1 MLEDKANGDKKNKDN
16 GNNSILRCLEL
27 SKIYSKRKVV
37 DGVSLDIRQGEMVG
51 LLGPNGAGKTTTFYM
66 LVGLTKPDSGKIYFN
81 ETEITGLPLYK
92 RAKFGISYLPQESSI
107 FRGLTVEDNFRLV
120 LEFYYSNKKEIEEK
134 IEKLIEEFG
143 LNKVRKSYG
152 YSLSGGERR
161 KVEIARTMIINPK
174 FLLLDEPFSGVDPI
188 TIEQIQIILQN
199 LKSKN
204 IGIILTDHNVYE
216 TLKIVDRAYIISEG
230 KVIVQGTPTEI
241 SNNELARKYYLG
253 EKFKLLQ

>member
-1 MLEDKANGDKKNKDN
+1 MSNDGLKKDFN
-16 GNNSILRCLEL
+16 EL
-27 SKIYSKRKVV
+27 SCKDLVKIYSKRKVV
-37 DGVSLDIRQGEMVG
+37 DGISLRLKQGEMVG

-66 LVGLTKPDSGKIYFN
+66 LVGLTKPNSGEIYFN
-81 ETEITGLPLYK
+81 DIEITDLPLYK

-120 LEFYYSNKKEIEEK
+120 LEFYYKDKNIINQK
-134 IEKLIEEFG
+134 IQELLDEFG
-143 LNKVRKSYG
+143 LNKVRKNYG

-161 KVEIARTMIINPK
+161 KVEIARTMIIDPK

-188 TIEQIQIILQN
+188 TIEQIQIILKK

-204 IGIILTDHNVYE
+204 IGIIITDHNVYE
-216 TLKIVDRAYIISEG
+216 TLKIVDRAYIISDG
-230 KVIVQGTPTEI
+230 KVMVEGTPYEI

-253 EKFKLLQ
+253 EKFKLIE

>member
-1 MLEDKANGDKKNKDN
+1 
-16 GNNSILRCLEL
+16 
-27 SKIYSKRKVV
+27 
-37 DGVSLDIRQGEMVG
+37 MVG

-66 LVGLTKPDSGKIYFN
+66 LVGLIKPNNGSIYFN
-81 ETEITGLPLYK
+81 DREITDLPLYK

-107 FRGLTVEDNFRLV
+107 FRGLTVEDNFRLI
-120 LEFYYSNKKEIEEK
+120 LEFYYKDKNIINEK
-134 IEKLIEEFG
+134 IEELLNEFG

-188 TIEQIQIILQN
+188 TIEQIQIILKN
-199 LKSKN
+199 LKNKN
-204 IGIILTDHNVYE
+204 IGIIVTDHNVYE

-230 KVIVQGTPTEI
+230 KVMVEGTPYEI
-241 SNNELARKYYLG
+241 SNNELAKKYYLG
-253 EKFKLLQ
+253 QKFKLME

>member
-1 MLEDKANGDKKNKDN
+1 MNVVNG
-16 GNNSILRCLEL
+16 GNNIINTL
-27 SKIYSKRKVV
+27 SCKDLVKIYSKRKVV
-37 DGVSLDIRQGEMVG
+37 DGISLVLRQGEMVG

-66 LVGLTKPDSGKIYFN
+66 LVGLIKPNNGSIYFN
-81 ETEITGLPLYK
+81 DMEITDLPLYR

-107 FRGLTVEDNFRLV
+107 FRGLTVEDNFRLI
-120 LEFYYSNKKEIEEK
+120 LEFYYKDKNIINKKIEE
-134 IEKLIEEFG
+134 LLNEFG

-188 TIEQIQIILQN
+188 TIEQIQIILKN
-199 LKSKN
+199 LKNKN
-204 IGIILTDHNVYE
+204 IGIIVTDHNVYE

-230 KVIVQGTPTEI
+230 KVMVEGTPYEI
-241 SNNELARKYYLG
+241 SNNELAKKYYLG
-253 EKFKLLQ
+253 QKFKLIE

>member
-1 MLEDKANGDKKNKDN
+1 MNVVNG
-16 GNNSILRCLEL
+16 GNNIINTL
-27 SKIYSKRKVV
+27 SCKDLVKIYSKRKVV
-37 DGVSLDIRQGEMVG
+37 DGISLVLRQGEMVG

-66 LVGLTKPDSGKIYFN
+66 LVGLIKPNNGSIYFN
-81 ETEITGLPLYK
+81 DREITDLPLYK

-107 FRGLTVEDNFRLV
+107 FRGLTVEDNFRLI
-120 LEFYYSNKKEIEEK
+120 LEFYYKDKNIINEK
-134 IEKLIEEFG
+134 IEELLNEFG

-188 TIEQIQIILQN
+188 TIEQIQTILKN

-204 IGIILTDHNVYE
+204 IGIIVTDHNVYE

-230 KVIVQGTPTEI
+230 KVMVEGTPYEI
-241 SNNELARKYYLG
+241 SNNELAKKYYLG
-253 EKFKLLQ
+253 QKFKLME

>member
-1 MLEDKANGDKKNKDN
+1 MNVVNE
-16 GNNSILRCLEL
+16 GNNIINTL
-27 SKIYSKRKVV
+27 SCKDLVKIYSKRKVV
-37 DGVSLDIRQGEMVG
+37 DGISLVLRQGEMVG

-66 LVGLTKPDSGKIYFN
+66 LVGLIKPNNGSIYLN
-81 ETEITGLPLYK
+81 DMEITDLPLYK

-107 FRGLTVEDNFRLV
+107 FRGLTVEDNFRLI
-120 LEFYYSNKKEIEEK
+120 LEFYYKDKNIINEK
-134 IEKLIEEFG
+134 IEELLNEFG

-188 TIEQIQIILQN
+188 TIEQIQIILKN
-199 LKSKN
+199 LKNKN
-204 IGIILTDHNVYE
+204 IGIIITDHNVYE

-230 KVIVQGTPTEI
+230 KVMVEGTPYEI
-241 SNNELARKYYLG
+241 SNNELAKKYYLG
-253 EKFKLLQ
+253 QKFKLIE

>member
-1 MLEDKANGDKKNKDN
+1 MNVVNGSNNIINTLSCKD
-16 GNNSILRCLEL
+16 LV
-27 SKIYSKRKVV
+27 KIYSKRRVV
-37 DGVSLDIRQGEMVG
+37 DGISLVLRQGEMVG

-66 LVGLTKPDSGKIYFN
+66 LVGLIKPNNGSIYLN
-81 ETEITGLPLYK
+81 DMEITDLPLYK

-107 FRGLTVEDNFRLV
+107 FRGLTVEDNFRLI
-120 LEFYYSNKKEIEEK
+120 LEFYYKDKNIINEK
-134 IEKLIEEFG
+134 IEELLNEFG

-188 TIEQIQIILQN
+188 TIEQIQIILKN
-199 LKSKN
+199 LKNKN
-204 IGIILTDHNVYE
+204 IGIIITDHNVYE

-230 KVIVQGTPTEI
+230 KVMVEGTPYEI
-241 SNNELARKYYLG
+241 SNNELAKKYYLG
-253 EKFKLLQ
+253 QKFKLIE

>member
-1 MLEDKANGDKKNKDN
+1 MNVVNG
-16 GNNSILRCLEL
+16 GNNIINTL
-27 SKIYSKRKVV
+27 SCKDLVKIYSKRKVV
-37 DGVSLDIRQGEMVG
+37 DGISLVLRQGEMVG

-66 LVGLTKPDSGKIYFN
+66 LVGLIKPNNGSIYFN
-81 ETEITGLPLYK
+81 DMEITDLPLYR

-107 FRGLTVEDNFRLV
+107 FRGLTVEDNFRLI
-120 LEFYYSNKKEIEEK
+120 LEFYYKDKNIINEK
-134 IEKLIEEFG
+134 IEELLNEFG

-188 TIEQIQIILQN
+188 TIEQIQIILKN

-204 IGIILTDHNVYE
+204 IGIIVTDHNVYE

-230 KVIVQGTPTEI
+230 KVIVEGTPYEI
-241 SNNELARKYYLG
+241 SNNELAKKYYLG
-253 EKFKLLQ
+253 QKFKLIE

>member
-1 MLEDKANGDKKNKDN
+1 MNVVNG
-16 GNNSILRCLEL
+16 GNNIINTL
-27 SKIYSKRKVV
+27 SCKDLVKIYSKRKVV
-37 DGVSLDIRQGEMVG
+37 DGISLVLRQGEMVG

-66 LVGLTKPDSGKIYFN
+66 LVGLIKPNNGSIYFN
-81 ETEITGLPLYK
+81 DMEITDLPLYR

-107 FRGLTVEDNFRLV
+107 FRGLTVEDNFRLI
-120 LEFYYSNKKEIEEK
+120 LEFYYKDKNIINEK
-134 IEKLIEEFG
+134 IEELLNEFG

-188 TIEQIQIILQN
+188 TIEQIQIILKN
-199 LKSKN
+199 LKNKN
-204 IGIILTDHNVYE
+204 IGIIVTDHNVYE

-230 KVIVQGTPTEI
+230 KVMAEGTPYEI
-241 SNNELARKYYLG
+241 SNNELAKKYYLG
-253 EKFKLLQ
+253 QKFKLIE

>member
-1 MLEDKANGDKKNKDN
+1 MNVVNK
-16 GNNSILRCLEL
+16 GNNIINTL
-27 SKIYSKRKVV
+27 SCKDLVKMYSKRKVV
-37 DGVSLDIRQGEMVG
+37 DGINLVLKQGEMVG

-66 LVGLTKPDSGKIYFN
+66 LVGLIKPNNGSIYFN
-81 ETEITGLPLYK
+81 DREITDLPLYK

-107 FRGLTVEDNFRLV
+107 FRGLTVEDNFRLI
-120 LEFYYSNKKEIEEK
+120 LEFYYKDKNIINEK
-134 IEKLIEEFG
+134 IEELLNEFG

-188 TIEQIQIILQN
+188 TIEQIQIILKN
-199 LKSKN
+199 LKNKN
-204 IGIILTDHNVYE
+204 IGIIVTDHNVYE

-230 KVIVQGTPTEI
+230 KVMVEGTPYEI
-241 SNNELARKYYLG
+241 SNNELAKKYYLG
-253 EKFKLLQ
+253 QKFKLME

>member
-1 MLEDKANGDKKNKDN
+1 MNVVNNNIINTLSCKD
-16 GNNSILRCLEL
+16 LV
-27 SKIYSKRKVV
+27 KMYSKRKVV
-37 DGVSLDIRQGEMVG
+37 DGISLVLRQGEMVG

-66 LVGLTKPDSGKIYFN
+66 LVGLIKPNNGSIYFN
-81 ETEITGLPLYK
+81 DMEITDLPLYR

-107 FRGLTVEDNFRLV
+107 FRGLTVEDNFRLI
-120 LEFYYSNKKEIEEK
+120 LEFYYKDKNIINEK
-134 IEKLIEEFG
+134 IEELLNEFG

-188 TIEQIQIILQN
+188 TIEQIQIILKN

-204 IGIILTDHNVYE
+204 IGIIVTDHNVYE

-230 KVIVQGTPTEI
+230 KVMVEGNPYEI
-241 SNNELARKYYLG
+241 SNNELAKKYYLG
-253 EKFKLLQ
+253 QKFKLIE

>member
-1 MLEDKANGDKKNKDN
+1 MNVVNG
-16 GNNSILRCLEL
+16 GNNIINTL
-27 SKIYSKRKVV
+27 SCKDLVKVYSKRKVV
-37 DGVSLDIRQGEMVG
+37 DGISLVLRQGEMVG

-66 LVGLTKPDSGKIYFN
+66 LVGLIKPNNGSIYLN
-81 ETEITGLPLYK
+81 DMEITDLPLYR

-107 FRGLTVEDNFRLV
+107 FRGLTVEDNFRLI
-120 LEFYYSNKKEIEEK
+120 LELYYKDKNIINEK
-134 IEKLIEEFG
+134 IEELLNEFG

-188 TIEQIQIILQN
+188 TIEQIQIILKN
-199 LKSKN
+199 LKNKN
-204 IGIILTDHNVYE
+204 IGLIITDHNVYE

-230 KVIVQGTPTEI
+230 KVMVEGTPYEI
-241 SNNELARKYYLG
+241 SNNELAKKYYLG
-253 EKFKLLQ
+253 QKFKLIE

>member
-1 MLEDKANGDKKNKDN
+1 MNVVNGANNIINTLSCKD
-16 GNNSILRCLEL
+16 LV
-27 SKIYSKRKVV
+27 KIYSKRKVV
-37 DGVSLDIRQGEMVG
+37 DGISLVLRQGEMVG

-66 LVGLTKPDSGKIYFN
+66 LVGLIKPNNGSIYFN
-81 ETEITGLPLYK
+81 DMEITDLPLYR

-107 FRGLTVEDNFRLV
+107 FRGLTVEDNFRLI
-120 LEFYYSNKKEIEEK
+120 LEFYYKDKNIINEK
-134 IEKLIEEFG
+134 IEELLNEFG

-188 TIEQIQIILQN
+188 TIEQIQIILKN
-199 LKSKN
+199 LKNKN
-204 IGIILTDHNVYE
+204 IGIIITDHNVYE

-230 KVIVQGTPTEI
+230 KVMVEGTPYEI
-241 SNNELARKYYLG
+241 SNNELAKKYYLG
-253 EKFKLLQ
+253 QKFKLIE

>member
-1 MLEDKANGDKKNKDN
+1 MNVVNGANNIINTLSCKD
-16 GNNSILRCLEL
+16 LV
-27 SKIYSKRKVV
+27 KIYSKRKVV
-37 DGVSLDIRQGEMVG
+37 DGISLVLRQGEMVG

-66 LVGLTKPDSGKIYFN
+66 LVGLIKPNSGSIYLN
-81 ETEITGLPLYK
+81 DMEITDLPLYK

-107 FRGLTVEDNFRLV
+107 FRGLTVEDNFRLI
-120 LEFYYSNKKEIEEK
+120 LEFYYKDKNIINEK
-134 IEKLIEEFG
+134 IEELLNEFG

-188 TIEQIQIILQN
+188 TIEQIQIILKN
-199 LKSKN
+199 LKNKN
-204 IGIILTDHNVYE
+204 IGIIITDHNVYE

-230 KVIVQGTPTEI
+230 KVMVEGTPYEI
-241 SNNELARKYYLG
+241 SNNELAKKYYLG
-253 EKFKLLQ
+253 QKFKLIE

>member
-1 MLEDKANGDKKNKDN
+1 MNIVSE
-16 GNNSILRCLEL
+16 GNNIINTL
-27 SKIYSKRKVV
+27 SCRDLVKIYLKRKVV
-37 DGVSLDIRQGEMVG
+37 DGIGLFLRQGEMVG

-66 LVGLTKPDSGKIYFN
+66 LVGLIKPNNGSIYFN
-81 ETEITGLPLYK
+81 DMEITDLPLYK

-120 LEFYYSNKKEIEEK
+120 LEFYYKDKNIINEK
-134 IEKLIEEFG
+134 IEELLNEFG

-188 TIEQIQIILQN
+188 TIEQIQIILKN
-199 LKSKN
+199 LKLKN
-204 IGIILTDHNVYE
+204 IGIIITDHNVYE

-230 KVIVQGTPTEI
+230 RVMVEGTPYEI
-241 SNNELARKYYLG
+241 SNNELAKKYYLG
-253 EKFKLLQ
+253 QKFKLIE

>member
-1 MLEDKANGDKKNKDN
+1 MNVVNG
-16 GNNSILRCLEL
+16 GNNIINTL
-27 SKIYSKRKVV
+27 SCKDLVKIYSKRKVV
-37 DGVSLDIRQGEMVG
+37 DGISLVLRQGEMVG

-66 LVGLTKPDSGKIYFN
+66 LVGLIKPNNGSIYFN
-81 ETEITGLPLYK
+81 DMEITDLPLYK

-107 FRGLTVEDNFRLV
+107 FRGLTVEDNFRLI
-120 LEFYYSNKKEIEEK
+120 LEFYYKDKNIINEK
-134 IEKLIEEFG
+134 IEELLNEFG

-188 TIEQIQIILQN
+188 TIEQIQTILKN

-204 IGIILTDHNVYE
+204 IGIIVTDHNVYE

-230 KVIVQGTPTEI
+230 KVMVEGTPYEI
-241 SNNELARKYYLG
+241 SNNELAKKYYLG
-253 EKFKLLQ
+253 QKFKLME

>member
-1 MLEDKANGDKKNKDN
+1 MNVVNG
-16 GNNSILRCLEL
+16 GNNIINTL
-27 SKIYSKRKVV
+27 SCKDLVKIYSKRKVV
-37 DGVSLDIRQGEMVG
+37 DGISLVLRQGEMVG

-66 LVGLTKPDSGKIYFN
+66 LVGLIKPNNGSIYFN
-81 ETEITGLPLYK
+81 DMEITDLPLYR

-107 FRGLTVEDNFRLV
+107 FRGLTVEDNFRLI
-120 LEFYYSNKKEIEEK
+120 LEFYYKDKNIINEK
-134 IEKLIEEFG
+134 IEELLNEFG

-188 TIEQIQIILQN
+188 TIEQIQIILKN
-199 LKSKN
+199 LKNKN
-204 IGIILTDHNVYE
+204 IGIIITDHNVYE

-230 KVIVQGTPTEI
+230 KVMVEGTPYEI
-241 SNNELARKYYLG
+241 SNNELAKKYYLG
-253 EKFKLLQ
+253 QKFKLIE

>member
-1 MLEDKANGDKKNKDN
+1 MNVGANNIINTLSCKD
-16 GNNSILRCLEL
+16 LV
-27 SKIYSKRKVV
+27 KIYSKRKVV
-37 DGVSLDIRQGEMVG
+37 DGISLVLRQGEMVG

-66 LVGLTKPDSGKIYFN
+66 LVGLIKPNNGSIYLN
-81 ETEITGLPLYK
+81 DMEITDLPLYK

-107 FRGLTVEDNFRLV
+107 FRGLTVEDNFRLI
-120 LEFYYSNKKEIEEK
+120 LEFYYKDKNIINEK
-134 IEKLIEEFG
+134 IDELLNEFG

-188 TIEQIQIILQN
+188 TIEQIQIILKN
-199 LKSKN
+199 LKNKN
-204 IGIILTDHNVYE
+204 IGIIITDHNVYE

-230 KVIVQGTPTEI
+230 KVMVEGTPYEI
-241 SNNELARKYYLG
+241 SNNELAKKYYLG
-253 EKFKLLQ
+253 QKFKLIE

>member
-1 MLEDKANGDKKNKDN
+1 MNVVNGANNIINTLSCKD
-16 GNNSILRCLEL
+16 LV
-27 SKIYSKRKVV
+27 KIYSKRKVV
-37 DGVSLDIRQGEMVG
+37 DGISLVLTQGEMVG

-66 LVGLTKPDSGKIYFN
+66 LVGLIKPNSGSIYLN
-81 ETEITGLPLYK
+81 DMEITDLPLYK

-107 FRGLTVEDNFRLV
+107 FRGLTVEDNFRLI
-120 LEFYYSNKKEIEEK
+120 LEFYYKDKNIINEK
-134 IEKLIEEFG
+134 IEELLNEFG

-188 TIEQIQIILQN
+188 TIEQIQIILKN
-199 LKSKN
+199 LKNKN
-204 IGIILTDHNVYE
+204 IGIIITDHNVYE

-230 KVIVQGTPTEI
+230 KVMVEGTPYEI
-241 SNNELARKYYLG
+241 SNNELAKKYYLG
-253 EKFKLLQ
+253 QKFKLIE